1 MAALH
6 REKIEADRTG
16 LGAFGTKPMADRF
29 PGVFRHQG
37 FQFGPGFFV
46 LEKSVA
52 GRPKYGGELG
62 PGIRRAHV
70 DDAHRLDARWRPLD
84 IKEVRAL
91 PALDAAPEL
100 LLGG

>member
-1 MAALH
+1 LPAPLQC

-70 DDAHRLDARWRPLD
+70 DDAHRLDARSRPL
-84 IKEVRAL
+84 
-91 PALDAAPEL
+91 
-100 LLGG
+100 

>member
-16 LGAFGTKPMADRF
+16 PGAFGTKPMADRF
-29 PGVFRHQG
+29 PGVFRHQA
-37 FQFGPGFFV
+37 FSSV
-46 LEKSVA
+46 LAFSCSRKASRVDRNTA
-52 GRPKYGGELG
+52 ANSAQALDGLMSTMRTASMRARGRS
-62 PGIRRAHV
+62 
-70 DDAHRLDARWRPLD
+70 
-84 IKEVRAL
+84 KEVRAL